1 MMKIGM
7 QMLFQNPGTM
17 SDTELYQR
25 ELQVAELAEPNGLD
39 TLWSVEHHFDAYSMC
54 PDNTQFLSWLA
65 GRTSRIGLGT
75 AAVILP
81 WNNPLRVVEKM
92 VLLDHFSNGRA
103 VFGMGR
109 GLAKMEYRGMMVDM
123 NEARERFDEAA
134 RMILAGLESGYVE
147 GNGPFYK
154 QERTEVR
161 PKPMKSFQG
170 RTYCVAMSP
179 ESVPIAAELDAVMMV
194 FSQFSPET
202 LVPTFETYR
211 NHYKKCHGKAAPP
224 PLFVDFMYCDDDP
237 AKAEAISR
245 KNIAAY
251 LMSVFKH
258 YEMFADH
265 FGKARGYEAYA
276 KATEMMKAAGLEK
289 TLEIYVEAQ
298 AWGTPQQILDR
309 LEKRRGI
316 LGDFEMN
323 ICPSFSDLTL
333 DQIGG
338 SLSLFAKKVMPEL
351 RQWKR
356 GESGKRPEPAQATAA
371 AS

>member
-1 MMKIGM
+1 MKIGV

-17 SDTELYQR
+17 SDAELYER
-25 ELQVAELAEPNGLD
+25 EMKVAELAEPLGFD
-39 TLWSVEHHFDAYSMC
+39 TLWSVEHHFDDYSMC
-54 PDNTQFLSWLA
+54 PDNMQFLSWLA

-92 VLLDHFSNGRA
+92 VMLDHFSGGRA

-109 GLAKMEYRGMMVDM
+109 GLAKMEYRGMMIDM
-123 NEARERFDEAA
+123 NEARERFDESAK
-134 RMILAGLESGYVE
+134 MILAGLESGYVE
-147 GNGPFYK
+147 GNGRFYR
-154 QERTEVR
+154 QERTAVR
-161 PKPMKSFQG
+161 PRPLKSFEG

-179 ESVPIAAELDAVMMV
+179 DSVLVAAELKAVMMV
-194 FSQFSPET
+194 FSQFSAET
-202 LVPTFETYR
+202 VRPTFDTYR
-211 NHYKKCHGKAAPP
+211 AHYRKCHGVPAPA
-224 PLFVDFMYCDDDP
+224 PLFVDFMYCDQD
-237 AKAEAISR
+237 AGRAEEKSR

-276 KATEMMKAAGLEK
+276 KSSEMMKAAGLEK
-289 TLEIYVEAQ
+289 TLETYVDAQ

-309 LEKRRGI
+309 LERRRGV

-323 ICPSFSDLTL
+323 ICPSFSDLTFGE
-333 DQIGG
+333 IEK
-338 SLSLFAKKVMPEL
+338 SMRLFAREVMPEL
-351 RQWKR
+351 RRWKSV
-356 GESGKRPEPAQATAA
+356 EAPRPAEPALATA
-371 AS
+371 

>member
-1 MMKIGM
+1 MMKIGV
-7 QMLFQNPGTM
+7 QMLFQNTGKV
-17 SDTELYQR
+17 SDAELYQR
-25 ELQVAELAEPNGLD
+25 DLHVAELAEPLGFD
-39 TLWSVEHHFDAYSMC
+39 TLWSVEHHFDGYSMC
-54 PDNTQFLSWLA
+54 PDNMQFLSWLA

-92 VLLDHFSNGRA
+92 IMLDHFSGGRA

-109 GLAKMEYRGMMVDM
+109 GLAKMEYRSMMIDM

-134 RMILAGLESGYVE
+134 KMILAGLESGIVE
-147 GNGPFYK
+147 GSGPFYV

-161 PKPMKSFQG
+161 PRPIKSFKG

-179 ESVPIAAELDAVMMV
+179 DSVLAAAELGAVMMV
-194 FSQFSPET
+194 FSQFSAET
-202 LVPTFETYR
+202 LVPTFDTYR
-211 NHYKKCHGKAAPP
+211 THYRKCQGVAAAP
-224 PLFVDFMYCDDDP
+224 PLFVDFMYCDDD
-237 AKAEAISR
+237 AVRAEEKSR

-251 LMSVFKH
+251 LMSVFEH

-276 KATEMMKAAGLEK
+276 KSTEMMKAAGLEK
-289 TLEIYVEAQ
+289 TLETYVEAQ

-333 DQIGG
+333 SEIER
-338 SLSLFAKKVMPEL
+338 SMRMFSKEVMPEL
-351 RQWKR
+351 RRWREESTTQR
-356 GESGKRPEPAQATAA
+356 AESGHAAATA
-371 AS
+371 

>member
-1 MMKIGM
+1 MKLGM

-17 SDTELYQR
+17 TDEELYRR
-25 ELQVAELAEPNGLD
+25 ELKVAELGEPMGFD
-39 TLWSVEHHFDAYSMC
+39 TLWSVEHHFDDYSMC

-92 VLLDHFSNGRA
+92 VLLDHFSGGRA

-109 GLAKMEYRGMMVDM
+109 GLAKMEYRGMMIDM
-123 NEARERFDEAA
+123 NEARERFNEAA
-134 RMILAGLESGYVE
+134 NMILAGLESGYVE

-161 PKPMKSFQG
+161 PRPMKSFKG

-179 ESVPIAAELDAVMMV
+179 DSVPLAAELGAVMMV
-194 FSQFSPET
+194 FSQFSPQT
-202 LVPTFETYR
+202 VKPSFDTYR
-211 NHYKKCHGKAAPP
+211 ARFRECHGVAAPA
-224 PLFVDFMYCDDDP
+224 PLFVDFMYCDED
-237 AKAEAISR
+237 AGRAEEKSR

-276 KATEMMKAAGLEK
+276 KSSEMMKAAGLEK
-289 TLEIYVEAQ
+289 TLETYVEAQ

-316 LGDFEMN
+316 LGDFEIN
-323 ICPSFSDLTL
+323 ICPSFSELSFED
-333 DQIGG
+333 IER
-338 SLSLFAKKVMPEL
+338 SLRLFTKKVMPEL
-351 RQWKR
+351 RDWDGNGIAR
-356 GESGKRPEPAQATAA
+356 RDEPASLAVPT
-371 AS
+371 S

>member
-1 MMKIGM
+1 MKIGV

-17 SDTELYQR
+17 SDAELYAR
-25 ELQVAELAEPNGLD
+25 ELKVAELAEPLGFD
-39 TLWSVEHHFDAYSMC
+39 TLWSVEHHYDDYSMC
-54 PDNTQFLSWLA
+54 PDNMQFLSWLA

-92 VLLDHFSNGRA
+92 VMLDHFSGGRS

-109 GLAKMEYRGMMVDM
+109 GLAKMEYRGMMIDM
-123 NEARERFDEAA
+123 NEARERFDESA
-134 RMILAGLESGYVE
+134 RMILAGLESGFVE
-147 GNGPFYK
+147 GKGPFYK
-154 QERTEVR
+154 QDRTEVR
-161 PKPMKSFQG
+161 PRPMKSFKG

-179 ESVPIAAELDAVMMV
+179 ESVPLAAELEAVMMV

-202 LVPTFETYR
+202 LKPTFETYR
-211 NHYKKCHGKAAPP
+211 NRYRECHRRAAPP
-224 PLFVDFMYCDDDP
+224 PLFVDFMYCDED
-237 AKAEAISR
+237 AGRAEEKSR

-276 KATEMMKAAGLEK
+276 KSSEMMKAAGLEK

-323 ICPSFSDLTL
+323 ICPSFSELTF
-333 DQIGG
+333 DEIER
-338 SLSLFAKKVMPEL
+338 STRLFAKKVMPEL
-351 RQWKR
+351 RAR
-356 GESGKRPEPAQATAA
+356 DAARAESRAEVAA
-371 AS
+371 VAGS